1 MKSDEMRKLYD
12 RVLLSNFASAADS
25 DLTSFSVS
33 FKPAP
38 CILLS
43 STFHTPSGYN
53 AKASQK
59 YNFFPNKINK
69 VRKAV
74 AL

>member
-1 MKSDEMRKLYD
+1 MGLR
-12 RVLLSNFASAADS
+12 AAENS
-25 DLTSFSVS
+25 MIESFSVS

-43 STFHTPSGYN
+43 STFHTPSGHH
-53 AKASQK
+53 AKDSK
-59 YNFFPNKINK
+59 DYDFFPNKINK

>member
-1 MKSDEMRKLYD
+1 MRKLYD

-43 STFHTPSGYN
+43 SIFHTPSGYN
-53 AKASQK
+53 AEASK
-59 YNFFPNKINK
+59 SYNFFLNKINK